1 MSKKIIRM
9 ENFILVEERKGT
21 GPLIIQALG
30 YTSDEKAIKEP
41 WIMTQVRTIPHSDR
55 SHLPDPFIFQYNNF
69 MPYEYLDCHV
79 WTLYFRPEC
88 TGLEVALKEF
98 AGYYASLPEKPVL
111 IGFSKGGL
119 FFGALT
125 DCLEDLKLALVVP
138 TLKTVTGDEEEML
151 RRLDKRE
158 SSFEKRM
165 EKLLIKLLK
174 KLVKIIGS
182 RRPIDRDMSIGSE
195 FLQNHTLKNLSNNNS
210 LLIIATGSEESLA
223 DRLCLKFGQFMN
235 LSKNS
240 DGMTEEV
247 KGLHAHMT
255 VDIHATH
262 ISVMSNII
270 TQWELYKFLRKR

>member
-1 MSKKIIRM
+1 MSRKRIIEK
-9 ENFILVEERKGT
+9 ENFFLVEERKGL
-21 GPLIIQALG
+21 GPLIIQSSG
-30 YTSDEKAIKEP
+30 YTSDKRAIKEP
-41 WIMTQVRTIPHSDR
+41 WILTQIRTIPHTDR
-55 SHLPDPFIFQYNNF
+55 SNLPDPVIFQHNNL

-88 TGLEVALKEF
+88 TGLEEALKEF
-98 AGYYASLPEKPVL
+98 TEYYVNLLEKPII
-111 IGFSKGGL
+111 IGYSKGGL

-125 DCLEDLKLALVVP
+125 DCLEDLKIVLIAP

-158 SSFEKRM
+158 SSSEKRM

-195 FLQNHTLKNLSNNNS
+195 FLKKHTLKNLSNNNS
-210 LLIIATGSEESLA
+210 LLIIATGSEETLA
-223 DRLCLKFGQFMN
+223 DKLCSKFGQLMN
-235 LSKNS
+235 LSNNS

-247 KGLHAHMT
+247 KGVHAHIT
-255 VDIHATH
+255 IDIPATH
-262 ISVMSNII
+262 ISVMDNLL
-270 TQWELYKFLRKR
+270 TQWEVYKFIRR

>member
-55 SHLPDPFIFQYNNF
+55 SHLPDPFIFHYKNL

-158 SSFEKRM
+158 SSSEKSM

-195 FLQNHTLKNLSNNNS
+195 FLQNHTLKNLSNNS

-255 VDIHATH
+255 VDIPATH